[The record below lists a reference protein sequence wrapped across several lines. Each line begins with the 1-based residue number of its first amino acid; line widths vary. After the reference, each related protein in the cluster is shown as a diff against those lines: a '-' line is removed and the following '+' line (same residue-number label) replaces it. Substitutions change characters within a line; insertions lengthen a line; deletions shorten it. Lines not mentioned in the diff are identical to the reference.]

1 MVFKPDQL
9 LQIKQTSLARVICDS
24 SDGITHVQ
32 RDVFHMVNS
41 REEYIS
47 CDNIPKMD
55 LRMWS
60 DCCTGMKHLLFY
72 YTPTPPHIRRM
83 WGGVFRDNVIQDFIS
98 APYFENELMELDQ
111 ILHMH

>member
-60 DCCTGMKHLLFY
+60 DCCTGMKHLLFII
-72 YTPTPPHIRRM
+72 PPPRPAYDVCKEGYSVITS
-83 WGGVFRDNVIQDFIS
+83 FR
-98 APYFENELMELDQ
+98 
-111 ILHMH
+111 ILFPLNILRTN